1 MLTASGC
8 ADRRKRLW
16 DSLPAP
22 CDALI
27 LGDPQSL
34 IYFANYA
41 PSPFVFRT
49 IDAGALLV
57 LQPDRAVLVA
67 DQMVKPFLD
76 AAHVDE
82 VFAPVWYDGRRS
94 APQRREQLV
103 SSAVAVARGLEARGW
118 GAELASVPAGFAEA
132 FRQDWEREKPVAL
145 ESTIRALRR
154 AKAPD
159 EIELIRRSI
168 RAGEAGHAVVLAQ
181 LKPGMSELQAFLL
194 VTEAATAA
202 ERDQVHVYGDFVS
215 GPRCETDRGGPPTA
229 RVIEPGDLFLL
240 DCSVVVHGYRGDFT
254 NTFAV
259 GRPPT
264 SGQRELFKA
273 CLEALESGEARLRPG
288 TTGRDVDRAV
298 RDSFAGRGLESAFPS
313 HSGHG
318 LGLSHPE
325 PPFFVPES
333 SDVLAV
339 GDVVALE
346 PGLYV
351 SGVGGMRF
359 ERNYLITA
367 DGAECLTRH
376 RLSLEP

>member
-8 ADRRKRLW
+8 AERRRRLW
-16 DSLPAP
+16 DSLPAR
-22 CDALI
+22 CDALV

-67 DQMVKPFLD
+67 DQMLQPFLD

-82 VFAPVWYDGRRS
+82 VVAPVWYDGQHS
-94 APQRREQLV
+94 APHRREQLV
-103 SSAVAVARGLEARGW
+103 SSAVAVARGLKARGW
-118 GAELASVPAGFAEA
+118 GVELGSVPAGFAEA
-132 FRQDWEREKPVAL
+132 FRPDWDRERPVAL
-145 ESTIRALRR
+145 EPTIRALRR

-159 EIELIRRSI
+159 EIELIRRSV
-168 RAGEAGHAVVLAQ
+168 RAGEAGQAAALDQ
-181 LKPGMSELQAFLL
+181 IKPGMSELQAFLL
-194 VTEAATAA
+194 VTAAATAA
-202 ERDQVHVYGDFVS
+202 ERDQVQVYGDFVS
-215 GPRCETDRGGPPTA
+215 GARCEADRGGPPTA
-229 RVIEPGDLFLL
+229 RLIEPGDLFLL
-240 DCSVVVHGYRGDFT
+240 DYSVIVHGYRGDFT

-273 CLEALESGEARLRPG
+273 CLEALEAGEAELRPG

-298 RDSFAGRGLESAFPS
+298 RGSFAARGLENAFPS

-333 SDVLAV
+333 TDVLAV

-351 SGVGGMRF
+351 PGVGGMRF
-359 ERNYLITA
+359 ERNYLITP
-367 DGAECLTRH
+367 DGAECLTHH